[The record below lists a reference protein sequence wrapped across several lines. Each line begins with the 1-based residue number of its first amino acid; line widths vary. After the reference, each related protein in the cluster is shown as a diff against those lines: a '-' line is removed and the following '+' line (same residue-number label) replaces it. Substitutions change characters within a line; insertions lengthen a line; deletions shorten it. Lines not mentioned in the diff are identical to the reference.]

1 MCPHKEVNGVTEKKA
16 KIIDLCKQIYLTALE
31 GGDEN
36 SISLWATISSIV
48 NASYNEGY
56 EDGQK
61 REITKS

>member
-1 MCPHKEVNGVTEKKA
+1 MLTK
-16 KIIDLCKQIYLTALE
+16 DLCKQIYLNELKE
-31 GGDEN
+31 GDET
-36 SISLWATISSIV
+36 SISLWAIISSIV